1 MKFTKKSF
9 IVFFVVILIMLLVF
23 LISISIGSTYIPV
36 SKIFRI
42 LFSRNTE
49 LKSLEVIIKK
59 IRLPR
64 IILSFLVGSGLA
76 VSGVIFQGVI
86 RNPMV
91 DPYIVGIS
99 AGAGT
104 GVTIA
109 VIFGLNWSIFGI
121 GTLPLMAFL
130 GAIFTVLIVYHLARV
145 KNKLPVMTFLLAG
158 VAMGFVLNAVQS
170 FLMVLGADNL
180 HKIVYWLMGSV
191 ASGGWQEV
199 KMILPY
205 YLAGII
211 PIIFYLKDLNIILL
225 GEESAQY
232 LGVEVEKVKKRL
244 IVSATLVTASV
255 VAVSGS
261 IGFIGLIVPHIS
273 RMLIGPDNRKLF
285 PLAFFIGGIFLLISD
300 NIARTLL
307 APLEIPVGII
317 TALAGGPYFIYLL
330 RKKKN
335 EIW

>member
-1 MKFTKKSF
+1 MTKKNIIIF
-9 IVFFVVILIMLLVF
+9 ITVITVLILVF
-23 LISISIGSTYIPV
+23 IISISIGSTYIPFNKV
-36 SKIFRI
+36 LNI
-42 LFSRNTE
+42 LLFNESGMESFE
-49 LKSLEVIIKK
+49 LIIKR

-64 IILSFLVGSGLA
+64 IILSFMVGSGLA
-76 VSGVIFQGVI
+76 VAGVIFQGVI

-109 VIFGLNWSIFGI
+109 VITGVNWNFLGLH
-121 GTLPLMAFL
+121 TLPLMAFM
-130 GAIFTVLIVYHLARV
+130 GAIVTVFVVYRLAITN
-145 KNKLPVMTFLLAG
+145 NKLPVMTFLLAG
-158 VAMGFVLNAVQS
+158 VAMGFVLNAIQS
-170 FLMVLGADNL
+170 FLMVIDADNV

-191 ASGGWQEV
+191 ASGGWQDI

-205 YLAGII
+205 YLVGLV
-211 PIIFYLKDLNIILL
+211 PILFYLKDLNIILL

-232 LGVEVEKVKKRL
+232 LGVEVERIKKIL

-261 IGFIGLIVPHIS
+261 IGFIGLVVPHIS

-300 NIARTLL
+300 NIARSLL
-307 APLEIPVGII
+307 SPLEIPVGII